1 MPAVRPELLVW
12 ARKTA
17 GLTIED
23 AAEKVGIGDTKT
35 ATATERLSA
44 MESGRREPS
53 RTVLL
58 AMERVYH
65 RPLVAFY
72 LSRPPAEGKRGVDFR
87 TLRGGGEPADEALLD
102 ALVRDIL
109 ARQDMVRALLEDD
122 EDSETCEFVGSRTVE
137 DGLDSV
143 LESLQAVLRTDLQA
157 YRKRPTASKAFALLR
172 DRVEATGVFVLLK
185 GDLGSHRSRIPL
197 KSFRGFAIA
206 DPIAPFLVI
215 NDHDAAPAR
224 SFALLHEVVHLLLGQ
239 TGVGAERTE
248 HPDERFCDEVA
259 GEFLLPSRELSELT
273 VPRGNRS
280 SAAKAIAD
288 FADER
293 NLSRTMIAYRLARQG
308 SLDWALY
315 EGLSAGWRTE
325 WLERKRRV
333 AEDSKAKP
341 NFYTVR
347 RHRLGGRLT
356 EVVRVMMDSEDL
368 STGRAARILGVGIG
382 QVDPLLEP
390 AGAQG
395 GAFAAIC
402 RPFDARLTADEPPR
416 CPAAGTR
423 LHDDVP
429 TIRESGAPG

>member
-1 MPAVRPELLVW
+1 MPAVKPELLVW

-23 AAEKVGIGDTKT
+23 AAEKVGVGDTKT
-35 ATATERLSA
+35 ATAAERLSA
-44 MESGRREPS
+44 MESGRKEPS

-72 LSRPPAEGKRGVDFR
+72 LSRPPAKGERGVDFR

-122 EDSETCEFVGSRTVE
+122 EDSETCEFVGSHTVK

-143 LESLQAVLRTDLQA
+143 LGSLRAVLGTDLGV
-157 YRKRPTASKAFALLR
+157 YRKRAAASKAFDLLR
-172 DRVEATGVFVLLK
+172 DRVEAAGVFVLLK
-185 GDLGSHRSRIPL
+185 GDLGSHHTRIPL
-197 KSFRGFAIA
+197 ESFRGFAIA
-206 DPIAPFLVI
+206 DPLAPFIVI

-224 SFALLHEVVHLLLGQ
+224 SFTLLHEVVHLLLGQ
-239 TGVGAERTE
+239 TGVGAARTE

-259 GEFLLPSRELSELT
+259 GEFLLPSRELSELR
-273 VPRGNRS
+273 VSGRDRHS
-280 SAAKAIAD
+280 VAKAIAD

-293 NLSRTMIAYRLARQG
+293 NLSRTMIAYRLAREG
-308 SLDWALY
+308 RFDWALY
-315 EGLSAGWRTE
+315 EGLSAGWRAE
-325 WLERKRRV
+325 WLERKRR
-333 AEDSKAKP
+333 AFEESETGP
-341 NFYTVR
+341 SFYTVR
-347 RHRLGGRLT
+347 RHRLGRRLT
-356 EVVRVMMDSEDL
+356 EVVRLMMDSEDL

-390 AGAQG
+390 A
-395 GAFAAIC
+395 
-402 RPFDARLTADEPPR
+402 
-416 CPAAGTR
+416 
-423 LHDDVP
+423 
-429 TIRESGAPG
+429 S

>member
-1 MPAVRPELLVW
+1 MPAVKPELLVW

-23 AAEKVGIGDTKT
+23 AAEKVGVGDTKT
-35 ATATERLSA
+35 ATAAERLSA
-44 MESGRREPS
+44 MESGRKEPS

-72 LSRPPAEGKRGVDFR
+72 LSRPPAKGERGVDFR

-122 EDSETCEFVGSRTVE
+122 EESEICEFVGSRRVE

-143 LESLQAVLRTDLQA
+143 LESLRAVLGTDLRV
-157 YRKRPTASKAFALLR
+157 YRKRAAASKAFDLLR
-172 DRVEATGVFVLLK
+172 DRVEAAGVFVLLK
-185 GDLGSHRSRIPL
+185 GDLGSHHTRIPL
-197 KSFRGFAIA
+197 ESFRGFAIA
-206 DPIAPFLVI
+206 DPLAPFIVI

-224 SFALLHEVVHLLLGQ
+224 SFTLLHEVVHLLLGQ
-239 TGVGAERTE
+239 TGVGAARTE

-259 GEFLLPSRELSELT
+259 GEFLLPSRELSELR
-273 VPRGNRS
+273 VSGRDRHS
-280 SAAKAIAD
+280 VAKAIAD

-293 NLSRTMIAYRLARQG
+293 NLSRTMIAYRLAREG
-308 SLDWALY
+308 RFDWALY

-325 WLERKRRV
+325 WLERKRR
-333 AEDSKAKP
+333 ASEESETGP
-341 NFYTVR
+341 SFYTVR
-347 RHRLGGRLT
+347 RHRLGRRLT

-368 STGRAARILGVGIG
+368 STSRAARILGVGIG

-390 AGAQG
+390 A
-395 GAFAAIC
+395 
-402 RPFDARLTADEPPR
+402 
-416 CPAAGTR
+416 
-423 LHDDVP
+423 
-429 TIRESGAPG
+429 S